1 MQIEKI
7 QEIIGSPSNC
17 FLGILRAKRT
27 SVLPARVFD
36 IAAGIGARSWG
47 PIVCVF
53 LGLRGD
59 PLLPMSAVFPVVSRT
74 RGGLL
79 TF

>member
-1 MQIEKI
+1 M
-7 QEIIGSPSNC
+7 
-17 FLGILRAKRT
+17 
-27 SVLPARVFD
+27 LPARVFD

-47 PIVCVF
+47 PIVSVF

-59 PLLPMSAVFPVVSRT
+59 PLLPMSAVFQIVSRT

-79 TF
+79 TL